1 MSRKKI
7 LLFALLSLLTF
18 TLYSQIDT
26 LSERQ
31 LYNWTINPF
40 DLNPDYSDIDTT
52 LNDFQLFNP
61 LLKSTISNNYLGNLG
76 TASQSK
82 IYYDRK
88 INNTGFLFSEPYS
101 VYFHLPYK
109 QTYFNTKRQ
118 FTLLNYSSGGPR
130 EESEQVLGVLH
141 TQNVTEDFNVG
152 IDYDLISSAGRYQNQ
167 KAQIH
172 SATLFSSFKWKGYGI
187 HANYTLNKVNN
198 EENGGIDSLQY
209 LGSKE
214 YSRTQTIPVK
224 LTDAAFNILSSNF
237 YLAQEFQFG
246 NYPDKPK
253 KKDKKKQSV
262 TEEPIKSKQNL
273 KSSGK
278 KTNTLKSAVDTLALV
293 STEYTIAD
301 SVLVDSL
308 NKNEIKEKQLFLTKI
323 KPTGFSISH
332 ELLYNK
338 DYRKFTDN
346 SLTEDFYSNLD
357 TLISSSKTKDAVFQN
372 RFGNKLSAHYRFKDK
387 FSVRLSYYNEQ
398 MKYENKIIPDT
409 LIKFDL
415 SNQPVD
421 TVVER
426 YLLQNYSNNSVS
438 FYMHSL
444 LFNRILFN
452 GYAEYYLNGYNKED
466 SRINLMFAYRLFA
479 DNWIEF
485 NGEYKNRRPDYFYEK
500 FTSNHFQ
507 WDNNYLIRQ
516 EEWDANIKLKN
527 TDYRFDI
534 SVGYGQ
540 ITGHL
545 FLDTSAKVQQYG
557 NQINIF
563 NARVNKRFT
572 LGPFHST
579 TQFVYQ
585 TSTNDSLLSLP
596 ELNLFQSLY
605 YEKLF
610 KFSATQGELRMQAGI
625 DYRYASAYMA
635 DAYMPVTGLFYRQY
649 DQKIADYHCMDI
661 FINFAIKRARLY
673 LIYNYLNS
681 ALSESYFFTAPSYP
695 APPAVFKF
703 GIAWTFYD

>member
-1 MSRKKI
+1 MSIKKI
-7 LLFALLSLLTF
+7 VVFALLSLLTF

-40 DLNPDYSDIDTT
+40 DLSPDYSEIDTT

-61 LLKSTISNNYLGNLG
+61 LLKSTISTNYLGNLG

-82 IYYDRK
+82 VYYDRK

-118 FTLLNYSSGGPR
+118 FTLLKYGSGGPR
-130 EESEQVLGVLH
+130 EESEQTLGVLH

-172 SATLFSSFKWKGYGI
+172 SATVFSSYRWKGYRV

-224 LTDAAFNILSSNF
+224 LSDAVFKLQNSSF

-246 NYPDKPK
+246 NYPNKPK
-253 KKDKKKQSV
+253 KDKNKKSV
-262 TEEPIKSKQNL
+262 SEEPIKPKQNIE
-273 KSSGK
+273 SSGE
-278 KTNTLKSAVDTLALV
+278 KTNTLKFAVDTLTIV
-293 STEYTIAD
+293 SQKQNTTD
-301 SVLVDSL
+301 SISIDTL
-308 NKNEIKEKQLFLTKI
+308 NQNEVKKNHQFLKKI
-323 KPTGFSISH
+323 KPTGFSLSH
-332 ELLYNK
+332 ELFYNR

-346 SLTEDFYSNLD
+346 GLTESFYSKLD
-357 TLISSSKTKDAVFQN
+357 TLISSKKTKDAVFQN
-372 RFGNKLSAHYRFKDK
+372 RFGNKLSAHYRFKDL

-398 MKYENKIIPDT
+398 MKYENNIIPDT
-409 LIKFDL
+409 LINYDS
-415 SNQPVD
+415 SNQPID
-421 TVVER
+421 TVIEN
-426 YLLQNYSNNSVS
+426 YLLKDYSNNSVS

-452 GYAEYYLNGYNKED
+452 GYGEYYLNGYKKED
-466 SRINLMFAYRLFA
+466 SRINLMFGYRLFA

-485 NGEYKNRRPDYFYEK
+485 NGEYTNRRPGFFYEK

-507 WDNNYLIRQ
+507 WDNKYLIRQ
-516 EEWDANIKLKN
+516 EEWDANIKIKN
-527 TDYRFDI
+527 TEYRFDM

-540 ITGHL
+540 ITGHVY
-545 FLDTSAKVQQYG
+545 LDTSATVQQYG

-563 NARVNKRFT
+563 TARVNKRFT
-572 LGPFHST
+572 LGSFHST

-610 KFSATQGELRMQAGI
+610 KFSATQGELRMQAGV

-635 DAYMPVTGLFYRQY
+635 DGYMPVTGLFYRQF
-649 DQKIADYHCMDI
+649 DQEIADYHCMDI